1 MKNKKLSKVR
11 KKKNLEKYRREID
24 FKYNLSVYWSF
35 LRKYKFL
42 IVVLLLTT
50 LISSAT
56 YIIEKF
62 LFKVIIDN
70 GTSFSAGTLAKEAFL
85 GILFTVVLVYLGA
98 LLVRAFLNFFNVHLL
113 IQVSDKMIQDLKT
126 RFFNHIIGLSHGF
139 HTTHKTGSLISRIM
153 RGGGAID
160 ALNDVIIFDTAP
172 LVFQIIMVSASLIY
186 YDLMAVAVIFL
197 TVVFFVGFSVYIQD
211 KSKPYGGLKN
221 KKDDAEKANL
231 SDFLTNIES
240 IRYYGKED
248 LVKQR
253 YRKLTEESKKADIVY
268 SNFFRSLS
276 AGQVLILGMGI
287 FFLIYFPAVKFLDG
301 QLTLGDVVFIYT
313 IYSNVVGPLW
323 GFVHGIRQ
331 YYRSMI
337 DFQDLFQYGK
347 IENEIKDRPGA
358 KKMKISEGE
367 VDFKNVSFSYDKRK
381 IFQNFSLKVPK
392 NKKFALVGHSGCG
405 KTTLVKLLYRLYDIN
420 QGEILVDGV
429 DVRDVQQESLRS
441 EMSIVPQECV
451 LFDDTIYNNV
461 AFSKPN
467 ATRQE
472 VFRAIKF
479 AQLDKIIKTFPKKEN
494 TIVGERGVKLSGGEK
509 QRVSIARAILANKK
523 ILVLDEATSS
533 LDSETEHEI
542 QKDLARLMEGRTA
555 IIIAH
560 RLSTIMH
567 ADKIVVMKRGRIVQM
582 GRHDELIRQQG
593 EYRHLWEIQKGGYIE

>member
-1 MKNKKLSKVR
+1 MKNRKLSKIR

-35 LRKYKFL
+35 LRNYKLL
-42 IVVLLLTT
+42 ILVLLVAT
-50 LISSAT
+50 LISSVT
-56 YIIEKF
+56 YLVEKF
-62 LFKVIIDN
+62 LFKVIIDD
-70 GTSFSAGTLAKEAFL
+70 GTAFSAGTLTREAFL
-85 GILFTVVLVYLGA
+85 KVLSIVVLVYLGA
-98 LLVRAFLNFFNVHLL
+98 LLVRTFLDFFSVHLL
-113 IQVSDKMIQDLKT
+113 IQVNAKMMRDLKT

-139 HTTHKTGSLISRIM
+139 HATHKTGSLISRIM

-160 ALNDVIIFDTAP
+160 SLNDVIIFDTAP

-197 TVVFFVGFSVYIQD
+197 TVVFFVGYSVYVQD
-211 KSKPYGGLKN
+211 KSKPYGGIKN
-221 KKDDAEKANL
+221 KKDDIEKANL
-231 SDFLTNIES
+231 ADFLTNLES
-240 IRYYGKED
+240 IRYYGKEK

-253 YRKLTEESKKADIVY
+253 YKKLAEESKKANIVY

-276 AGQVLILGMGI
+276 AGQALILGLGI

-313 IYSNVVGPLW
+313 IYGIVVGPLW
-323 GFVHGIRQ
+323 GFVQGIRQ

-347 IENEIKDRPGA
+347 IENEIKDKLGA
-358 KKMKISEGE
+358 RKLKITGGE
-367 VDFKNVSFSYDKRK
+367 IDFKNINFSYDKRK
-381 IFQNFSLKVPK
+381 IFQNFSLKISK
-392 NKKFALVGHSGCG
+392 DKKVALVGHSGCG
-405 KTTLVKLLYRLYDIN
+405 KTTLIKLLYRLYDVN
-420 QGEILVDGV
+420 SGEILVDGV
-429 DVRDVQQESLRS
+429 DIRDVQQESLRS

-461 AFSKPN
+461 AFSKPD
-467 ATRQE
+467 ATREE
-472 VFRAIKF
+472 VLRAIKF
-479 AQLDKIIKTFPKKEN
+479 AQLDKTIKSFPKKEG

-509 QRVSIARAILANKK
+509 QRVSIARAILADKK

-560 RLSTIMH
+560 RLSTVMH
-567 ADKIVVMKRGRIVQM
+567 ADKIVVLKKGKIVQM
-582 GRHDELIRQQG
+582 GKHEQLIRQQG
-593 EYRHLWEIQKGGYIE
+593 EYRHLWEIQRGGYIG